1 MLRFS
6 LTEESY
12 GEVKTAELK
21 EGGDKIPVTK
31 ANREEYVE
39 LYCDYVLN
47 KSVESKYRAF
57 HEGFH
62 KVRCDTEKRLAPVL
76 LNRDFVLKVCGGR
89 VLDLFHARELMTL
102 VVGNENYNWKELEES
117 TKYKVRFF
125 IRIL

>member
-12 GEVKTAELK
+12 GEVKTVELK

-62 KVRCDTEKRLAPVL
+62 KV
-76 LNRDFVLKVCGGR
+76 
-89 VLDLFHARELMTL
+89 
-102 VVGNENYNWKELEES
+102 W
-117 TKYKVRFF
+117 
-125 IRIL
+125 